1 MRPCRPFVQF
11 SPSDVI
17 IARQEV
23 AGLSVRN
30 HLRGKVCRIIPTP
43 RALFVAVDIGQIVW
57 AEVTAASGRRTGS
70 ATGAERRLPGEGPQ
84 SGRGPLDGSR

>member
-1 MRPCRPFVQF
+1 MQF

-30 HLRGKVCRIIPTP
+30 QLRGTVRRIVLAGQ
-43 RALFVAVDIGQIVW
+43 ALFVAVDIGQIIW
-57 AEVTAASGRRTGS
+57 AEVTSQAAVELQLQP
-70 ATGAERRLPGEGPQ
+70 GAEVLCLVKAHSLIAVE
-84 SGRGPLDGSR
+84 